1 MALKRITDIVRGNV
15 LCVVLRL
22 TLFCGTQATFQNK
35 SCLIPI
41 QNQIDRQLAFAS
53 VWPEITGS
61 LIRPPVKQISS
72 SSTFLVEHDTETCN

>member
-22 TLFCGTQATFQNK
+22 TLFCDTQATFQNK

-53 VWPEITGS
+53 VLPEITGS
-61 LIRPPVKQISS
+61 LIRPII
-72 SSTFLVEHDTETCN
+72 FDILG